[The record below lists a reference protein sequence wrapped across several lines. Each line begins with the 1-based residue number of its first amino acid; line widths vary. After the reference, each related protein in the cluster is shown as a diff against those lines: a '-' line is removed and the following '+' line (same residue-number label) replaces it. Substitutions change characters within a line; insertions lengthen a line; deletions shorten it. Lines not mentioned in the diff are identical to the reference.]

1 MRRTICTINA
11 PIFHRSMVSRIS
23 LRISPLCHL
32 HHLHHQIKRL
42 RFTTRKQ
49 AKSPYVYAYARAPAR
64 PQGGEW
70 EPILTVQWCSRR
82 NSLADTM
89 LA

>member
-11 PIFHRSMVSRIS
+11 PFFLGSMVSRIS

-32 HHLHHQIKRL
+32 HHLHHEIKRL

-49 AKSPYVYAYARAPAR
+49 AQRPYVYAHARAHAR
-64 PQGGEW
+64 THGGEW
-70 EPILTVQWCSRR
+70 EPILTV
-82 NSLADTM
+82 
-89 LA
+89 